1 MNVSDIKEE
10 IESLVNKQIMIKV
23 SGSRSR
29 NQMLKGV
36 VNQVYPNIFTVIVIV
51 LCLMPYSNDSMSLS
65 NYLAGPLISKALSTL
80 FISIL

>member
-29 NQMLKGV
+29 NQMFKGV
-36 VNQVYPNIFTVIVIV
+36 VNQVYPNIFTVIVDG
-51 LCLMPYSNDSMSLS
+51 NNMSFT
-65 NYLAGPLISKALSTL
+65 YADVAIGDVMIYHM
-80 FISIL
+80 

>member
-29 NQMLKGV
+29 NQIYYML
-36 VNQVYPNIFTVIVIV
+36 QTE
-51 LCLMPYSNDSMSLS
+51 CLPSSPPTYMLEA
-65 NYLAGPLISKALSTL
+65 YLPPLPQCDGIRR
-80 FISIL
+80 

>member
-29 NQMLKGV
+29 NQMFKGV
-36 VNQVYPNIFTVIVIV
+36 VNQVYPNIFTVIVEG
-51 LCLMPYSNDSMSLS
+51 NNMSFT
-65 NYLAGPLISKALSTL
+65 YADVVIGDVKIYHM
-80 FISIL
+80 

>member
-29 NQMLKGV
+29 NQMFKGV
-36 VNQVYPNIFTVIVIV
+36 VNQVYPNIFTVIVDG
-51 LCLMPYSNDSMSLS
+51 NNMSFTYADVAIGDVK
-65 NYLAGPLISKALSTL
+65 NYHM
-80 FISIL
+80 

>member
-29 NQMLKGV
+29 KQMFKGV
-36 VNQVYPNIFTVIVIV
+36 VNQVYPNIFTVIVEGNNMRFTYADVAIGDV
-51 LCLMPYSNDSMSLS
+51 KIYHM
-65 NYLAGPLISKALSTL
+65 
-80 FISIL
+80 

>member
-29 NQMLKGV
+29 NQMFKGV
-36 VNQVYPNIFTVIVIV
+36 VNQVYPNIFTVIVEGNNMIYTYADV
-51 LCLMPYSNDSMSLS
+51 AIGDVKIYHM
-65 NYLAGPLISKALSTL
+65 
-80 FISIL
+80 

>member
-29 NQMLKGV
+29 NQMFKGV
-36 VNQVYPNIFTVIVIV
+36 VNQVYPNIFTVIVDG
-51 LCLMPYSNDSMSLS
+51 NNMSFT
-65 NYLAGPLISKALSTL
+65 YADVAIGHVKIYHM
-80 FISIL
+80 

>member
-29 NQMLKGV
+29 NQMFKGV
-36 VNQVYPNIFTVIVIV
+36 VNQVYPNIFTVIVDG
-51 LCLMPYSNDSMSLS
+51 NNMSFT
-65 NYLAGPLISKALSTL
+65 YADVAIGDVCIYHM
-80 FISIL
+80 

>member
-29 NQMLKGV
+29 NQMFKGV
-36 VNQVYPNIFTVIVIV
+36 VNQVYPNIFTVIVEGNNMRFTYADVAIGDV
-51 LCLMPYSNDSMSLS
+51 KIYHM
-65 NYLAGPLISKALSTL
+65 
-80 FISIL
+80 

>member
-29 NQMLKGV
+29 NQMFKGV
-36 VNQVYPNIFTVIVIV
+36 VNQVYPNIFTVIVDG
-51 LCLMPYSNDSMSLS
+51 NNMSFT
-65 NYLAGPLISKALSTL
+65 YADVAIGDVKIYYM
-80 FISIL
+80 

>member
-29 NQMLKGV
+29 NQMFKGV
-36 VNQVYPNIFTVIVIV
+36 VNQVYPNIFTVIVEG
-51 LCLMPYSNDSMSLS
+51 NNMSFTLS
-65 NYLAGPLISKALSTL
+65 LIH
-80 FISIL
+80 I

>member
-29 NQMLKGV
+29 NQMFKGV
-36 VNQVYPNIFTVIVIV
+36 VNQVYPNIFTVIVEG
-51 LCLMPYSNDSMSLS
+51 NNMSFTS
-65 NYLAGPLISKALSTL
+65 ADVAIGDVKIYHM
-80 FISIL
+80 